1 MCPQAAPLLA
11 IGMPAPMAMRIGG
24 KSLDFKAFC
33 AACFVIDLS
42 QAQRGAT
49 SDQNTRGFF
58 TKLSTESVHGM
69 GERRAARARE
79 MPSSSGLRKGPET

>member
-1 MCPQAAPLLA
+1 MAQAWGFPTQMCPQAAPLLA
-11 IGMPAPMAMRIGG
+11 IGALAPMATRMAD

-33 AACFVIDLS
+33 TACFVIDLS

-49 SDQNTRGFF
+49 SDRKPGWFF

-69 GERRAARARE
+69 G
-79 MPSSSGLRKGPET
+79 

>member
-11 IGMPAPMAMRIGG
+11 IGALAPMVTRIAN

-49 SDQNTRGFF
+49 SDRNTRGFF

-69 GERRAARARE
+69 G
-79 MPSSSGLRKGPET
+79 

>member
-11 IGMPAPMAMRIGG
+11 MGMPAPMHKRIVG

-42 QAQRGAT
+42 QAQRGAAL
-49 SDQNTRGFF
+49 DRNTGGFF

-69 GERRAARARE
+69 R
-79 MPSSSGLRKGPET
+79 